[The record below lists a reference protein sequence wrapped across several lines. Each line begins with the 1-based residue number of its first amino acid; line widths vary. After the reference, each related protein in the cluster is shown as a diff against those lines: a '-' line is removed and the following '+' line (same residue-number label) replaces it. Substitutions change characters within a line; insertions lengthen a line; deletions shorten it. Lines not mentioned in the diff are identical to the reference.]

1 MPRTSSRLAKIEEEN
16 KAAEEANKRELE
28 KLRAVLA
35 SKEKKTKKPAKTKT
49 VSKKS
54 RKVAAEKAGQL
65 LTVVQMLKKKL
76 LAPGPITLD
85 HHKSKPTRIT
95 KKGVLNKDGSIEAKG
110 VVYATPN
117 SWVQHCLSDHPVPK
131 CNPFVVLHVGGQTLA
146 AIRDGARS

>member
-1 MPRTSSRLAKIEEEN
+1 MTSRLSLCLIDPNANRRASRTRASTLRSTMPRTSSRLAKIEEEN

-95 KKGVLNKDGSIEAKG
+95 KKVRA
-110 VVYATPN
+110 
-117 SWVQHCLSDHPVPK
+117 HSD
-131 CNPFVVLHVGGQTLA
+131 
-146 AIRDGARS
+146 RARRTARARRAC

>member
-95 KKGVLNKDGSIEAKG
+95 KKVRAHSDRARRPRARAGRAEQGRQHRSQGRRLRASSRVPERARRGRRAARN
-110 VVYATPN
+110 TP
-117 SWVQHCLSDHPVPK
+117 P
-131 CNPFVVLHVGGQTLA
+131 
-146 AIRDGARS
+146 

>member
-1 MPRTSSRLAKIEEEN
+1 MTSTLSLGLIDPNANRRASRTWASTLRSTMPRTSSRLAKIEEEN
-16 KAAEEANKRELE
+16 KAAEDANKRELE

-49 VSKKS
+49 VSKK
-54 RKVAAEKAGQL
+54 RKVSAEKAGQL

-95 KKGVLNKDGSIEAKG
+95 KKVRA
-110 VVYATPN
+110 
-117 SWVQHCLSDHPVPK
+117 HSD
-131 CNPFVVLHVGGQTLA
+131 
-146 AIRDGARS
+146 RARRTARARRAC

>member
-49 VSKKS
+49 VSKK
-54 RKVAAEKAGQL
+54 RKVSTEKAGQL

-95 KKGVLNKDGSIEAKG
+95 KKVRASSNRARRPRARAGRAEQGRQHRSQGRRLRASSRVPERARRGRRAARN
-110 VVYATPN
+110 TP
-117 SWVQHCLSDHPVPK
+117 P
-131 CNPFVVLHVGGQTLA
+131 
-146 AIRDGARS
+146 

>member
-35 SKEKKTKKPAKTKT
+35 SKEKKTKT

-54 RKVAAEKAGQL
+54 RKVAAEKEGQL

-95 KKGVLNKDGSIEAKG
+95 KKVRASSNRARRPRARAGRAEQGRQHRSQGRRLRASSRVPERARRGRRAARN
-110 VVYATPN
+110 TP
-117 SWVQHCLSDHPVPK
+117 P
-131 CNPFVVLHVGGQTLA
+131 
-146 AIRDGARS
+146 